1 MKFLRLILLLLG
13 LARAAA
19 TDALLTLNETSAFYN
34 LTASGTLA
42 VSGAATF
49 STNVSVTGGPLI
61 RASANVTSST
71 TLSRA
76 YHNVLVSDSAGDV
89 VLTLPDATTHTGVEF
104 RITKRTGNN
113 KTTVTASEL
122 IGGIAYTIPVPTLT
136 SVTLQ
141 SNGAQWQMVESPLE
155 PIIKSITTAGTTNLA
170 VGDFNIVVNDDAG
183 SITLNLPRATNFA
196 LLGRK
201 IYIQKRDG
209 TNTTTLSATGSDTID
224 GATSLTIPYK
234 GALILQSDLSA
245 WRIMGTTFLPL
256 LTSDPS
262 VVADGSLWYR
272 TDTDVFK
279 GRANGATVALAT
291 QPTTETL
298 TASGGTLTITAGKG
312 PNQSSRWVANGN
324 VTLAFASLADN
335 DGGRLRVWPATTNV
349 TITLPNYA
357 SGPSGSTL
365 TVNGGTGS
373 TNYTEIV
380 WVNGVESSTN
390 RVSINALNYYR

>member
-1 MKFLRLILLLLG
+1 MKSFRLLLLLLG
-13 LARAAA
+13 LVRAAA
-19 TDALLTLNETSAFYN
+19 TDALLTLDETSAFYK

-42 VSGAATF
+42 VTGAATF
-49 STNVSVTGGPLI
+49 STNVTVTGGPLI
-61 RASANVTSST
+61 RATANVTTST

-89 VLTLPDATTHTGVEF
+89 VITLPDATTHTGVEF

-113 KTTVTASEL
+113 LTTITAAEL

-155 PIIKSITTAGTTNLA
+155 PIVKSITTAGTTNLV
-170 VGDFNIVVNDDAG
+170 VGDFNLVVNDDAG

-234 GALILQSDLSA
+234 GSLVLQSDLSA
-245 WRIMGTTFLPL
+245 WRIMGTTFLAL
-256 LTSDPS
+256 LTADPS
-262 VVADGSLWYR
+262 VVADGALWYR
-272 TDTDVFK
+272 SDTDVFK
-279 GRANGATVALAT
+279 GRANGATVTVAT

-298 TASGGTLTITAGKG
+298 TYSSTTVTLTAGKG
-312 PNQSSRWVANGN
+312 PNQSSALTCTNAF
-324 VTLAFASLADN
+324 TLTFASVADN
-335 DGGRLRVWPATTNV
+335 DGGTIWVHPAAMNCTV
-349 TITLPNYA
+349 TLSSPAY
-357 SGPSGSTL
+357 GPSGTTL
-365 TVNGGTGS
+365 TITGGTGS
-373 TNYTEIV
+373 TNHTVIAWKATTV
-380 WVNGVESSTN
+380 GGTNVVNV
-390 RVSINALNYYR
+390 NALNYYR

>member
-1 MKFLRLILLLLG
+1 MKTFRLILLLLG

-42 VSGAATF
+42 VSGGATF

-61 RASANVTSST
+61 RASANVTTST
-71 TLSRA
+71 TLDRT
-76 YHNVLVSDSAGDV
+76 YHNVFVSDSAGDV

-113 KTTVTASEL
+113 QTTVTASEL
-122 IGGIAYTIPVPTLT
+122 IGGIAYTIPLPTLT

-155 PIIKSITTAGTTNLA
+155 PIIKSITTAGATNLA
-170 VGDFNIVVNDDAG
+170 VGDFNLVVNDDAG
-183 SITLNLPRATNFA
+183 SITLNLPRCTNFA

-256 LTSDPS
+256 LSSDPS
-262 VVADGSLWYR
+262 VVADGALWYR

-312 PNQSSRWVANGN
+312 PNQSSRWVADGN
-324 VTLAFASLADN
+324 VTLAWANLADN
-335 DGGRLRVWPATTNV
+335 DGGRLRVWPAATNV
-349 TITLPNYA
+349 TITLPNFA
-357 SGPSGSTL
+357 SGPSGTTL
-365 TVNGGTGS
+365 TVSGGTGY
-373 TNYTEIV
+373 TNYTEIA
-380 WVNGVESSTN
+380 WANGVENSTN
-390 RVSINALNYYR
+390 RVSINALNYYQ